1 MVGIDVREALAR
13 RNYEGELSVRF
24 EGDDSLIDVPFVSFS
39 SPVEAKLRYRI
50 FENEEVEVKGSISFS
65 LKGLCSRCLSETE
78 RSFSGE
84 VDALFV
90 PDPAEEGEDYGYTG
104 GKVRL
109 EEALRDA
116 LMFALP
122 QRLECETECKLPE
135 WE

>member
-1 MVGIDVREALAR
+1 M
-13 RNYEGELSVRF
+13 
-24 EGDDSLIDVPFVSFS
+24 
-39 SPVEAKLRYRI
+39 
-50 FENEEVEVKGSISFS
+50 
-65 LKGLCSRCLSETE
+65 
-78 RSFSGE
+78 
-84 VDALFV
+84 